1 MKTRNLLL
9 ASSLVLAPILALAPL
24 RAGTAAEQLGKVTFP
39 TSCDPKVQAQFERGV
54 AMLHSYWFTE
64 GRKTFESILQQDPG
78 CGIAYWGLAINLLI
92 NPLAAPPPAKN
103 LQAGW
108 EALEKARVMGAKTQ
122 RERDW
127 IEALSAFYRDYDK
140 VPHRTRQLA
149 YEKAMEQLTQRYP
162 GDSEAWIY
170 YALALNITALPT
182 DQTYSNQLKAAA
194 ILERLFKENPDHPG
208 VAHYLIHNYDYPSI
222 ADKGLPAARRYA
234 GIAPPV
240 PHAQHMPS
248 HIFTRVGA
256 WQDSA
261 DTNRRCAAAAPGANE
276 PDEHAHCNDYTVYA
290 YLQLAK
296 DHEARRV
303 YEESTTVGGFNPGR
317 PTAFYALAA
326 GPARIALER
335 GDWREAAQLQPRASP
350 YPFTVAI
357 THFARALGAARSGD
371 LAAADKD
378 AGQLALLHQALLAA
392 KNNYWANEVEVQR
405 LAVAAWIAVAKGEA
419 NEALRFMNAAADLED
434 KNAKS
439 PVTPGRVLP
448 ARELLGEMLLELNQP
463 ALALKEFEASQM
475 REPNRFRG
483 FYGAARSAD
492 AAGDRQKAA
501 DYYAKLVALT
511 KNADTARPEL
521 ARARAYPAQR

>member
-1 MKTRNLLL
+1 MKNRNLLFA
-9 ASSLVLAPILALAPL
+9 ASFILVPILALAPV
-24 RAGTAAEQLGKVTFP
+24 RAGTAAEQLGKVSFP
-39 TSCDPKVQAQFERGV
+39 TSCNPAVQQQFERGV
-54 AMLHSYWFTE
+54 ALLHSYWFTE
-64 GRKTFESILQQDPG
+64 GRKTFETILQQDPD
-78 CGIAYWGLAINLLI
+78 CAIAYWGLAINLLI

-108 EALEKARVMGAKTQ
+108 EALEKARAIGAKTQ

-127 IEALSAFYRDYDK
+127 IEALSALYRDYDK
-140 VPHRTRQLA
+140 IPYRTRQLA

-162 GDSEAWIY
+162 DDSEAWTY

-182 DQTYSNQLKAAA
+182 DQTYANQLKAAA
-194 ILERLFKENPDHPG
+194 ILERLLKDNPDHPG
-208 VAHYLIHNYDYPSI
+208 VAHYLIHTYDYPSI

-261 DTNRRCAAAAPGANE
+261 DTNRRCAAAAVGANE
-276 PDEHAHCNDYTVYA
+276 PDERTHCNDYSVYA
-290 YLQLAK
+290 YLQMAR
-296 DHEARRV
+296 DQDARRV

-335 GDWREAAQLQPRASP
+335 GEWREAAQLQPRASP
-350 YPFTVAI
+350 YPFTEAI
-357 THFARALGAARSGD
+357 THFARALGSTRSGD
-371 LAAADKD
+371 LAAAEKD
-378 AGQLALLHQALLAA
+378 AEQLALLHQALLAA

-405 LAVAAWIAVAKGEA
+405 LAVAAWIALAQGKA
-419 NEALRFMNAAADLED
+419 DEALKFMNAAADLED
-434 KNAKS
+434 KNAKN

-448 ARELLGEMLLELNQP
+448 ARELLGEMLLELKQP
-463 ALALKEFEASQM
+463 ALALKEFEASQT

-483 FYGAARSAD
+483 FYGAARAAE

-501 DYYAKLVALT
+501 DYYAKLVAMS
-511 KNADTARPEL
+511 KNADTPRPEL
-521 ARARAYPAQR
+521 ARAKAYLAQR